1 MNYKYILV
9 TCVIMLILDY
19 VYLSITKNSFIKM
32 VVDIQNSTFKF
43 NIVGAIIS
51 YILLII
57 GNYVFLY
64 NKKSN
69 YKEAF
74 LLGIIIYGVFDG
86 TNLAIFKKY
95 DINIGLLDTLWGGIL
110 MTTTYYLSNKIYLNL

>member
-19 VYLSITKNSFIKM
+19 IYLSITKNSFIKM
-32 VVDIQNSTFKF
+32 VVDIQNSPFKF

-51 YILLII
+51 YTLLII

-110 MTTTYYLSNKIYLNL
+110 MTMTYYLSNKIYLNL